1 MKKILKIA
9 ATAAIIFL
17 PCLAF
22 CQVTDTAHKA
32 TDSLKHPVDSA
43 VVPAPKVDTV
53 RVIVDTVVKKNCYTE
68 YHDIMRARGARAV
81 TDGMQQ
87 VVIALKSN
95 ETCQCFMGKVEV
107 VAGKIK
113 PPLYFQ
119 QEDGEYR
126 LVSSVGKKLEAAFT
140 GSMTPDELYTI
151 KDGMSIVF
159 RTSDQEYGRLFFY
172 TFANKGAKS
181 NKPAPAPTDLIKD

>member
-1 MKKILKIA
+1 MKEIFKIA
-9 ATAAIIFL
+9 ATAAIVFL
-17 PCLAF
+17 PCMAF
-22 CQVTDTAHKA
+22 CQITDTTHKS
-32 TDSLKHPVDSA
+32 TDSSHKHPVDSLA
-43 VVPAPKVDTV
+43 PVVKVDTV

-68 YHDIMRARGARAV
+68 YHDIMRARGARPV

-87 VVIALKSN
+87 VVIALKNN

-151 KDGMSIVF
+151 KDGMSILF

-172 TFANKGAKS
+172 TFVNKGAKS